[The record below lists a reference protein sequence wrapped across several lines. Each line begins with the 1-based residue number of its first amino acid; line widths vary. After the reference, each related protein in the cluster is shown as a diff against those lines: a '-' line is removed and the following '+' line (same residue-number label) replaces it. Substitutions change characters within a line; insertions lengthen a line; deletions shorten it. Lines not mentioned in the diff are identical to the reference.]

1 MKVFTIIVFCA
12 WLTLANAYK
21 ILGVFPM
28 QSKSHFAIGNSV
40 MKSLVVEGHE
50 VTIIS
55 PYPSKKP
62 QPNIRDISIS
72 DLLEDF
78 QKGDKINNLESNDK

>member
-1 MKVFTIIVFCA
+1 MKVFTIVVFCA

-40 MKSLVVEGHE
+40 MKSVVDAGHE
-50 VTIIS
+50 VTMIS

-62 QPNIRDISIS
+62 QANFRDISIVE
-72 DLLEDF
+72 LLEVF